1 MLEALGTDGDRS
13 LHHHGNLRVCKRSP
27 VTMLCK
33 ELDQAEVLDTDD
45 AVPDHVIPCRLCLQC
60 PVTIHLPCLVVPA
73 VVVRNVLSVNVPAL
87 LSKGDSGRI
96 HNQEVIAH
104 VRFVSSLHLFLLYYG
119 YIQWVS
125 AQLDPILYSPARG
138 IRIPRYSPARVI
150 CSARI

>member
-73 VVVRNVLSVNVPAL
+73 VVVRNVLPATYQ
-87 LSKGDSGRI
+87 LSLAKETRAAPTTKRSSPMWVLYLGCIYSSCSM
-96 HNQEVIAH
+96 VI
-104 VRFVSSLHLFLLYYG
+104 FNCFLPNWTLFY
-119 YIQWVS
+119 
-125 AQLDPILYSPARG
+125 
-138 IRIPRYSPARVI
+138 
-150 CSARI
+150 